1 MLDGIGLLVGARV
14 YIQDD
19 LDNST
24 VDTIPITNLSSLS
37 NLNYHTLHYLQTSY
51 REEMDVDPTGTINWG
66 FYPIFGYFNENG
78 EYPAISRLP
87 DSWPT
92 AGWPSVNG
100 NIWAGEWNGRFG
112 RGVTYADL
120 ETYFVVNDAHD
131 LEYLGEDDLVK
142 YYPRYSSKKI
152 GEDISIQSGEP
163 WGGLGLRVETRG
175 FQWNNPQAR
184 DAIFWEYN
192 ISNTSKYDLP
202 EVCFGYWVDNAIGGD
217 AADDEVG
224 YFNDL
229 LDNYNTNLLDNLRG
243 FGNNEEY
250 LKFYVP
256 GTSSIKSFYN
266 LIDAFVECQQLEFV
280 IFYKQDSFEKKLIDE
295 MNIFLKK
302 ISINKEIIKN
312 NFTNLEIKIDKI
324 LYKNFINQIKPKIKE
339 IGLSNIKQNKINAK
353 DKILVFKSEK
363 KIEQSY
369 LNNIHKIVTN
379 NYFSKKIIDHE
390 NLFLG
395 KIDGSEVKFIVEN
408 KIITQ
413 AFHDCE
419 NNKTLKK
426 LLDIFFDI
434 CINKNIQEAA
444 EHSVIYLEEKIRI
457 ENDQL
462 IKSGIILPSHAGTYF
477 DNLNLIIRQV
487 FNEFVKKNE
496 IKFGINKNYFKKSY
510 HWINLSEEAKIQK
523 IDLVLNEISQK
534 HGLINQ
540 SIIVQS
546 IDSNFKVNLGVDKN
560 FKDLQLKKNILL
572 EIEIKIKKLDVTLE
586 VFIDEVLDK
595 NKLRLKNSP
604 QTKLL
609 K

>member
-1 MLDGIGLLVGARV
+1 MI
-14 YIQDD
+14 
-19 LDNST
+19 
-24 VDTIPITNLSSLS
+24 
-37 NLNYHTLHYLQTSY
+37 
-51 REEMDVDPTGTINWG
+51 
-66 FYPIFGYFNENG
+66 
-78 EYPAISRLP
+78 
-87 DSWPT
+87 
-92 AGWPSVNG
+92 
-100 NIWAGEWNGRFG
+100 
-112 RGVTYADL
+112 
-120 ETYFVVNDAHD
+120 
-131 LEYLGEDDLVK
+131 
-142 YYPRYSSKKI
+142 KI
-152 GEDISIQSGEP
+152 D
-163 WGGLGLRVETRG
+163 
-175 FQWNNPQAR
+175 
-184 DAIFWEYN
+184 
-192 ISNTSKYDLP
+192 
-202 EVCFGYWVDNAIGGD
+202 
-217 AADDEVG
+217 
-224 YFNDL
+224 FNDL

-295 MNIFLKK
+295 MNIFLEK

-324 LYKNFINQIKPKIKE
+324 LYKNFLNQIKPKIKE
-339 IGLSNIKQNKINAK
+339 IGSNNIKQNKIKAK
-353 DKILVFKSEK
+353 DEILVFKSEK

-572 EIEIKIKKLDVTLE
+572 EIEIKIKKLDDTLE
-586 VFIDEVLDK
+586 VFVDEVLDK

>member
-1 MLDGIGLLVGARV
+1 MI
-14 YIQDD
+14 
-19 LDNST
+19 
-24 VDTIPITNLSSLS
+24 
-37 NLNYHTLHYLQTSY
+37 
-51 REEMDVDPTGTINWG
+51 
-66 FYPIFGYFNENG
+66 
-78 EYPAISRLP
+78 
-87 DSWPT
+87 
-92 AGWPSVNG
+92 
-100 NIWAGEWNGRFG
+100 
-112 RGVTYADL
+112 
-120 ETYFVVNDAHD
+120 
-131 LEYLGEDDLVK
+131 
-142 YYPRYSSKKI
+142 KI
-152 GEDISIQSGEP
+152 D
-163 WGGLGLRVETRG
+163 
-175 FQWNNPQAR
+175 
-184 DAIFWEYN
+184 
-192 ISNTSKYDLP
+192 
-202 EVCFGYWVDNAIGGD
+202 
-217 AADDEVG
+217 
-224 YFNDL
+224 FNDL

-295 MNIFLKK
+295 MNIFLEK

-477 DNLNLIIRQV
+477 DSLNLIIRKV

-572 EIEIKIKKLDVTLE
+572 EIEIKIKKLDDTLE
-586 VFIDEVLDK
+586 VFVDEVLDK

>member
-1 MLDGIGLLVGARV
+1 MI
-14 YIQDD
+14 
-19 LDNST
+19 
-24 VDTIPITNLSSLS
+24 
-37 NLNYHTLHYLQTSY
+37 
-51 REEMDVDPTGTINWG
+51 
-66 FYPIFGYFNENG
+66 
-78 EYPAISRLP
+78 
-87 DSWPT
+87 
-92 AGWPSVNG
+92 
-100 NIWAGEWNGRFG
+100 
-112 RGVTYADL
+112 
-120 ETYFVVNDAHD
+120 
-131 LEYLGEDDLVK
+131 
-142 YYPRYSSKKI
+142 KI
-152 GEDISIQSGEP
+152 D
-163 WGGLGLRVETRG
+163 
-175 FQWNNPQAR
+175 
-184 DAIFWEYN
+184 
-192 ISNTSKYDLP
+192 
-202 EVCFGYWVDNAIGGD
+202 
-217 AADDEVG
+217 
-224 YFNDL
+224 FNDL

-243 FGNNEEY
+243 FGRNEEY

-280 IFYKQDSFEKKLIDE
+280 IFYKQDSFEKKTINE
-295 MNIFLKK
+295 INIFLEK
-302 ISINKEIIKN
+302 ISINKKIIKN
-312 NFTNLEIKIDKI
+312 NFINLEITIDKI
-324 LYKNFINQIKPKIKE
+324 LYKNFIDKKKYKIKE
-339 IGLSNIKQNKINAK
+339 GNSNNIKQNKIEVK
-353 DKILVFKSEK
+353 DKIFVYKSEK

-369 LNNIHKIVTN
+369 LNNIYKILAN

-395 KIDGSEVKFIVEN
+395 RIDGFEVKFVIEN

-413 AFHDCE
+413 VFHDCE
-419 NNKTLKK
+419 NDKILKK

-477 DNLNLIIRQV
+477 DSLNLIIRQV

-510 HWINLSEEAKIQK
+510 HWVNLSEEAKIQK

-534 HGLINQ
+534 YGLINQ

-546 IDSNFKVNLGVDKN
+546 IDSNFKVNLGVDKD

-572 EIEIKIKKLDVTLE
+572 EIEIKIKKLDDTLE
-586 VFIDEVLDK
+586 VFVDEVLDK

>member
-1 MLDGIGLLVGARV
+1 MI
-14 YIQDD
+14 
-19 LDNST
+19 
-24 VDTIPITNLSSLS
+24 
-37 NLNYHTLHYLQTSY
+37 
-51 REEMDVDPTGTINWG
+51 
-66 FYPIFGYFNENG
+66 
-78 EYPAISRLP
+78 
-87 DSWPT
+87 
-92 AGWPSVNG
+92 
-100 NIWAGEWNGRFG
+100 
-112 RGVTYADL
+112 
-120 ETYFVVNDAHD
+120 
-131 LEYLGEDDLVK
+131 
-142 YYPRYSSKKI
+142 KI
-152 GEDISIQSGEP
+152 D
-163 WGGLGLRVETRG
+163 
-175 FQWNNPQAR
+175 
-184 DAIFWEYN
+184 
-192 ISNTSKYDLP
+192 
-202 EVCFGYWVDNAIGGD
+202 
-217 AADDEVG
+217 
-224 YFNDL
+224 FNDL
-229 LDNYNTNLLDNLRG
+229 LDNYNNNLLDNLRG

-295 MNIFLKK
+295 MNIFLEK

-572 EIEIKIKKLDVTLE
+572 EIEIKIKKLDDTLE
-586 VFIDEVLDK
+586 VFVDEVLDK

>member
-1 MLDGIGLLVGARV
+1 MI
-14 YIQDD
+14 
-19 LDNST
+19 
-24 VDTIPITNLSSLS
+24 
-37 NLNYHTLHYLQTSY
+37 
-51 REEMDVDPTGTINWG
+51 
-66 FYPIFGYFNENG
+66 
-78 EYPAISRLP
+78 
-87 DSWPT
+87 
-92 AGWPSVNG
+92 
-100 NIWAGEWNGRFG
+100 
-112 RGVTYADL
+112 
-120 ETYFVVNDAHD
+120 
-131 LEYLGEDDLVK
+131 
-142 YYPRYSSKKI
+142 KI
-152 GEDISIQSGEP
+152 D
-163 WGGLGLRVETRG
+163 
-175 FQWNNPQAR
+175 
-184 DAIFWEYN
+184 
-192 ISNTSKYDLP
+192 
-202 EVCFGYWVDNAIGGD
+202 
-217 AADDEVG
+217 
-224 YFNDL
+224 FNDL

-295 MNIFLKK
+295 MNIFLEK

-572 EIEIKIKKLDVTLE
+572 EIEIKIKKLDDTLE
-586 VFIDEVLDK
+586 VFVDEVLDK

-609 K
+609 N

>member
-1 MLDGIGLLVGARV
+1 MI
-14 YIQDD
+14 
-19 LDNST
+19 
-24 VDTIPITNLSSLS
+24 
-37 NLNYHTLHYLQTSY
+37 
-51 REEMDVDPTGTINWG
+51 
-66 FYPIFGYFNENG
+66 
-78 EYPAISRLP
+78 
-87 DSWPT
+87 
-92 AGWPSVNG
+92 
-100 NIWAGEWNGRFG
+100 
-112 RGVTYADL
+112 
-120 ETYFVVNDAHD
+120 
-131 LEYLGEDDLVK
+131 
-142 YYPRYSSKKI
+142 KI
-152 GEDISIQSGEP
+152 D
-163 WGGLGLRVETRG
+163 
-175 FQWNNPQAR
+175 
-184 DAIFWEYN
+184 
-192 ISNTSKYDLP
+192 
-202 EVCFGYWVDNAIGGD
+202 
-217 AADDEVG
+217 
-224 YFNDL
+224 FNDL

-295 MNIFLKK
+295 MNIFLEK

-324 LYKNFINQIKPKIKE
+324 LYKNFLNQIKPKIKE

-572 EIEIKIKKLDVTLE
+572 EIEIKIKKLDDTLE
-586 VFIDEVLDK
+586 VFVDEVLDK

-609 K
+609 N

>member
-1 MLDGIGLLVGARV
+1 MI
-14 YIQDD
+14 
-19 LDNST
+19 
-24 VDTIPITNLSSLS
+24 
-37 NLNYHTLHYLQTSY
+37 
-51 REEMDVDPTGTINWG
+51 
-66 FYPIFGYFNENG
+66 
-78 EYPAISRLP
+78 
-87 DSWPT
+87 
-92 AGWPSVNG
+92 
-100 NIWAGEWNGRFG
+100 
-112 RGVTYADL
+112 
-120 ETYFVVNDAHD
+120 
-131 LEYLGEDDLVK
+131 
-142 YYPRYSSKKI
+142 KI
-152 GEDISIQSGEP
+152 D
-163 WGGLGLRVETRG
+163 
-175 FQWNNPQAR
+175 
-184 DAIFWEYN
+184 
-192 ISNTSKYDLP
+192 
-202 EVCFGYWVDNAIGGD
+202 
-217 AADDEVG
+217 
-224 YFNDL
+224 FNDL

-295 MNIFLKK
+295 MNIFLEK

>member
-1 MLDGIGLLVGARV
+1 MI
-14 YIQDD
+14 
-19 LDNST
+19 
-24 VDTIPITNLSSLS
+24 
-37 NLNYHTLHYLQTSY
+37 
-51 REEMDVDPTGTINWG
+51 
-66 FYPIFGYFNENG
+66 
-78 EYPAISRLP
+78 
-87 DSWPT
+87 
-92 AGWPSVNG
+92 
-100 NIWAGEWNGRFG
+100 
-112 RGVTYADL
+112 
-120 ETYFVVNDAHD
+120 
-131 LEYLGEDDLVK
+131 
-142 YYPRYSSKKI
+142 KI
-152 GEDISIQSGEP
+152 D
-163 WGGLGLRVETRG
+163 
-175 FQWNNPQAR
+175 
-184 DAIFWEYN
+184 
-192 ISNTSKYDLP
+192 
-202 EVCFGYWVDNAIGGD
+202 
-217 AADDEVG
+217 
-224 YFNDL
+224 FNDL

-280 IFYKQDSFEKKLIDE
+280 IFYKQESFEKKLIDE
-295 MNIFLKK
+295 MNIFLEK

-572 EIEIKIKKLDVTLE
+572 EIEIKIKKLDDTLE
-586 VFIDEVLDK
+586 VFVDEVLDK

>member
-1 MLDGIGLLVGARV
+1 MI
-14 YIQDD
+14 
-19 LDNST
+19 
-24 VDTIPITNLSSLS
+24 
-37 NLNYHTLHYLQTSY
+37 
-51 REEMDVDPTGTINWG
+51 
-66 FYPIFGYFNENG
+66 
-78 EYPAISRLP
+78 
-87 DSWPT
+87 
-92 AGWPSVNG
+92 
-100 NIWAGEWNGRFG
+100 
-112 RGVTYADL
+112 
-120 ETYFVVNDAHD
+120 
-131 LEYLGEDDLVK
+131 
-142 YYPRYSSKKI
+142 KI
-152 GEDISIQSGEP
+152 D
-163 WGGLGLRVETRG
+163 
-175 FQWNNPQAR
+175 
-184 DAIFWEYN
+184 
-192 ISNTSKYDLP
+192 
-202 EVCFGYWVDNAIGGD
+202 
-217 AADDEVG
+217 
-224 YFNDL
+224 FNDL

-243 FGNNEEY
+243 FGRNEEY

-280 IFYKQDSFEKKLIDE
+280 IFYKQDSIEKKSIDE
-295 MNIFLKK
+295 INIFLEKISTNKK
-302 ISINKEIIKN
+302 IIKD
-312 NFTNLEIKIDKI
+312 NFINLEITIDKI
-324 LYKNFINQIKPKIKE
+324 LYKNFLDQKKYKIKE
-339 IGLSNIKQNKINAK
+339 GNSNNIKQNKIEAK
-353 DKILVFKSEK
+353 DKIFVFKSEK

-390 NLFLG
+390 NLFSG
-395 KIDGSEVKFIVEN
+395 KIDGFEVKFIIEN

-413 AFHDCE
+413 VFHDCE
-419 NNKTLKK
+419 NDKTLKK

-510 HWINLSEEAKIQK
+510 HWVNLSEETKIQK

-534 HGLINQ
+534 YGLINQ

-546 IDSNFKVNLGVDKN
+546 IDSNFKVNLGVDKD

-572 EIEIKIKKLDVTLE
+572 EIEIKIKKLDDTLE
-586 VFIDEVLDK
+586 VFVDEVLDK

>member
-1 MLDGIGLLVGARV
+1 MI
-14 YIQDD
+14 
-19 LDNST
+19 
-24 VDTIPITNLSSLS
+24 
-37 NLNYHTLHYLQTSY
+37 
-51 REEMDVDPTGTINWG
+51 
-66 FYPIFGYFNENG
+66 
-78 EYPAISRLP
+78 
-87 DSWPT
+87 
-92 AGWPSVNG
+92 
-100 NIWAGEWNGRFG
+100 
-112 RGVTYADL
+112 
-120 ETYFVVNDAHD
+120 
-131 LEYLGEDDLVK
+131 
-142 YYPRYSSKKI
+142 KI
-152 GEDISIQSGEP
+152 D
-163 WGGLGLRVETRG
+163 
-175 FQWNNPQAR
+175 
-184 DAIFWEYN
+184 
-192 ISNTSKYDLP
+192 
-202 EVCFGYWVDNAIGGD
+202 
-217 AADDEVG
+217 
-224 YFNDL
+224 FNDL

-243 FGNNEEY
+243 FGRNEEY

-280 IFYKQDSFEKKLIDE
+280 IFYKQDFFEKKLIDE
-295 MNIFLKK
+295 MNIFLEK
-302 ISINKEIIKN
+302 ISTNKEIIKD
-312 NFTNLEIKIDKI
+312 NFINLEIKIDKI
-324 LYKNFINQIKPKIKE
+324 LYKNFLDQKKFKIKK
-339 IGLSNIKQNKINAK
+339 GNSNNIKQNKIEAK

-369 LNNIHKIVTN
+369 LNNIYKIVTN
-379 NYFSKKIIDHE
+379 NYFSKKIINHE
-390 NLFLG
+390 NLFSG
-395 KIDGSEVKFIVEN
+395 KIDGFEVNFIIEN

-413 AFHDCE
+413 VFHNCE

-477 DNLNLIIRQV
+477 DSLNLIIRQV

-510 HWINLSEEAKIQK
+510 HWVNLSEEAKIQK

-534 HGLINQ
+534 YGLINQ

-546 IDSNFKVNLGVDKN
+546 IDSNFKVNLGVDKD

-572 EIEIKIKKLDVTLE
+572 EIEIKIKKLDDTLE
-586 VFIDEVLDK
+586 VFVDEVLDK

>member
-1 MLDGIGLLVGARV
+1 MI
-14 YIQDD
+14 
-19 LDNST
+19 
-24 VDTIPITNLSSLS
+24 
-37 NLNYHTLHYLQTSY
+37 
-51 REEMDVDPTGTINWG
+51 
-66 FYPIFGYFNENG
+66 
-78 EYPAISRLP
+78 
-87 DSWPT
+87 
-92 AGWPSVNG
+92 
-100 NIWAGEWNGRFG
+100 
-112 RGVTYADL
+112 
-120 ETYFVVNDAHD
+120 
-131 LEYLGEDDLVK
+131 
-142 YYPRYSSKKI
+142 KI
-152 GEDISIQSGEP
+152 D
-163 WGGLGLRVETRG
+163 
-175 FQWNNPQAR
+175 
-184 DAIFWEYN
+184 
-192 ISNTSKYDLP
+192 
-202 EVCFGYWVDNAIGGD
+202 
-217 AADDEVG
+217 
-224 YFNDL
+224 FNDL

-243 FGNNEEY
+243 FGRNEEY

-295 MNIFLKK
+295 MNIFLEK

-324 LYKNFINQIKPKIKE
+324 LYKNFLDQKKFKIKE
-339 IGLSNIKQNKINAK
+339 GNSNNIKQNKIEAK

-369 LNNIHKIVTN
+369 LDNIHKIVTN

-390 NLFLG
+390 NIFLG
-395 KIDGSEVKFIVEN
+395 KIDGFEVKFIVEN

-477 DNLNLIIRQV
+477 DNLNLIIREV
-487 FNEFVKKNE
+487 FNEYVKKNE

-510 HWINLSEEAKIQK
+510 HWVNLSEETKIQK

-534 HGLINQ
+534 YGLINQ

-546 IDSNFKVNLGVDKN
+546 IDSNFKVNLGVDKD

-572 EIEIKIKKLDVTLE
+572 EIEIKIKKLDNTLE
-586 VFIDEVLDK
+586 VFVDEVLDK

>member
-1 MLDGIGLLVGARV
+1 MI
-14 YIQDD
+14 
-19 LDNST
+19 
-24 VDTIPITNLSSLS
+24 
-37 NLNYHTLHYLQTSY
+37 
-51 REEMDVDPTGTINWG
+51 
-66 FYPIFGYFNENG
+66 
-78 EYPAISRLP
+78 
-87 DSWPT
+87 
-92 AGWPSVNG
+92 
-100 NIWAGEWNGRFG
+100 
-112 RGVTYADL
+112 
-120 ETYFVVNDAHD
+120 
-131 LEYLGEDDLVK
+131 
-142 YYPRYSSKKI
+142 KI
-152 GEDISIQSGEP
+152 D
-163 WGGLGLRVETRG
+163 
-175 FQWNNPQAR
+175 
-184 DAIFWEYN
+184 
-192 ISNTSKYDLP
+192 
-202 EVCFGYWVDNAIGGD
+202 
-217 AADDEVG
+217 
-224 YFNDL
+224 FNDL

-295 MNIFLKK
+295 MNIFLEK

-324 LYKNFINQIKPKIKE
+324 LYKNFINQTKPKIKE

>member
-1 MLDGIGLLVGARV
+1 MI
-14 YIQDD
+14 
-19 LDNST
+19 
-24 VDTIPITNLSSLS
+24 
-37 NLNYHTLHYLQTSY
+37 
-51 REEMDVDPTGTINWG
+51 
-66 FYPIFGYFNENG
+66 
-78 EYPAISRLP
+78 
-87 DSWPT
+87 
-92 AGWPSVNG
+92 
-100 NIWAGEWNGRFG
+100 
-112 RGVTYADL
+112 
-120 ETYFVVNDAHD
+120 
-131 LEYLGEDDLVK
+131 
-142 YYPRYSSKKI
+142 KI
-152 GEDISIQSGEP
+152 D
-163 WGGLGLRVETRG
+163 
-175 FQWNNPQAR
+175 
-184 DAIFWEYN
+184 
-192 ISNTSKYDLP
+192 
-202 EVCFGYWVDNAIGGD
+202 
-217 AADDEVG
+217 
-224 YFNDL
+224 FNDL

-243 FGNNEEY
+243 FGRNEEY

-295 MNIFLKK
+295 MNIFLEK
-302 ISINKEIIKN
+302 ISINKEIIKD
-312 NFTNLEIKIDKI
+312 NFINLEIKIDKI
-324 LYKNFINQIKPKIKE
+324 LYKNFLDQKKFKIKK
-339 IGLSNIKQNKINAK
+339 GNSNNIKQNKIEAK

-369 LNNIHKIVTN
+369 LNNIYKIVTN
-379 NYFSKKIIDHE
+379 NYFSKKIINHE
-390 NLFLG
+390 NLFSG
-395 KIDGSEVKFIVEN
+395 KIDGFEVNFIIEN

-413 AFHDCE
+413 VFHNCE

-477 DNLNLIIRQV
+477 DNLNLIIREV

-510 HWINLSEEAKIQK
+510 HWVNLSEEVKIQK
-523 IDLVLNEISQK
+523 INLVLDEISQK
-534 HGLINQ
+534 YGLINQ

-546 IDSNFKVNLGVDKN
+546 IDSNFKVNLGVDKD

-572 EIEIKIKKLDVTLE
+572 EIEIKIKKLDDTLE
-586 VFIDEVLDK
+586 VFVDEVLDK

>member
-1 MLDGIGLLVGARV
+1 MI
-14 YIQDD
+14 
-19 LDNST
+19 
-24 VDTIPITNLSSLS
+24 
-37 NLNYHTLHYLQTSY
+37 
-51 REEMDVDPTGTINWG
+51 
-66 FYPIFGYFNENG
+66 
-78 EYPAISRLP
+78 
-87 DSWPT
+87 
-92 AGWPSVNG
+92 
-100 NIWAGEWNGRFG
+100 
-112 RGVTYADL
+112 
-120 ETYFVVNDAHD
+120 
-131 LEYLGEDDLVK
+131 
-142 YYPRYSSKKI
+142 KI
-152 GEDISIQSGEP
+152 D
-163 WGGLGLRVETRG
+163 
-175 FQWNNPQAR
+175 
-184 DAIFWEYN
+184 
-192 ISNTSKYDLP
+192 
-202 EVCFGYWVDNAIGGD
+202 
-217 AADDEVG
+217 
-224 YFNDL
+224 FNDL

-295 MNIFLKK
+295 MNIFLEK

-572 EIEIKIKKLDVTLE
+572 EIEIKIKKLDDTLE
-586 VFIDEVLDK
+586 VFVDEVLDK